1 MQEEVAT
8 MVATAGPLAR
18 PQMPQPLALEL
29 EVRLLSSRLVHY
41 MVWVWGSPNPYNIVP
56 ESSAW
61 TLR

>member
-1 MQEEVAT
+1 

-29 EVRLLSSRLVHY
+29 EVRLLSSRLAHY
-41 MVWVWGSPNPYNIVP
+41 MVWVWGSPNPYNVVP